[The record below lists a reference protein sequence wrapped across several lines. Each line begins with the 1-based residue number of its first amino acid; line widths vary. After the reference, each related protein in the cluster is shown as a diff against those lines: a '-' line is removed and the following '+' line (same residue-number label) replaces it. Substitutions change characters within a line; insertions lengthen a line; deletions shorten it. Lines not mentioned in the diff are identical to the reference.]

1 MQVQEGDQREVF
13 FSMRPAATSDRRL
26 AVIVIILLALV
37 FAAIA
42 PFARVPLPEV
52 PLFVAS
58 YQSAFAISD
67 LITAVLLFAQFGMLR
82 SRVLLLLAGGYLFTA
97 AMAIVQAL
105 TFPGL
110 FTPTGLVD
118 AGNFGRQAPFWI
130 YLFWHGGFPVLVFGY
145 ALQKR
150 KDGGSEIRGSAGGAI
165 VSSVVAVGIAVFAC
179 ILIVTSG
186 REFLPILQRAGRSTP
201 SMIGALSVVCS
212 LNAAALAALWLRRP
226 HSALDIWLMVVM
238 CAWLFDFTLSAVV
251 NADRYDLGFYAGR
264 IYGLLAA
271 SFVLSMLLIEGIAQQ
286 AQLSRLLKTT
296 RQQSAS
302 ERDRFR
308 EREHLF
314 SAAVESSN
322 DAIITKTLDGV
333 ITGWNRAAEHLFG
346 FSADEA
352 IGKSIDIIVPDG
364 LRGEVRNIL
373 DQVRSGMVIKNYET
387 VRISRDRRVIDVSLS
402 ISPVKSQSGQII
414 GATEIAR
421 DLSETRKA
429 QVALQQQIEE
439 RQRIFETSQDLILV
453 TGPKGNFVQVSPS
466 STWILG
472 YRPEQMIGHSAVE
485 FIHPED
491 LESTRD
497 EMRSARRGRGMRN
510 FVTRYLH
517 RDGRVVRLT
526 WMGTWSEPVRRHFFI
541 GRDMTEILQ
550 AQEALLD
557 SERMARRIIETALD
571 AFVQMDDAGYILDW
585 NSQAE
590 KIFGWSRAE
599 AVGQVLAELIVPEPH
614 RARHR
619 EGLAH
624 FLRTGDGP
632 ILGTRLEIESQRRDG
647 KEIEVE
653 LSITA
658 FERRGRFVFNG
669 FIRDLTDK
677 IAAEAQLRQA
687 QKMESVGQLTGG
699 IAHDFN
705 NILTVITGTI
715 EILAEGVRD
724 RPNLAAIAKM
734 IDEAAERGA
743 DLTRHLLAFARL
755 QPLQPREIDVNA
767 LVVTAGK
774 LLRPTLGEHIEIEP
788 MLAEDPWLAFVDPSQ
803 LTTAILNLALNA
815 RDAMPRGG
823 KLIIETLN
831 STLDESYAGQHSD
844 VKPGQYILIAISDTG
859 IGIPAELLDK
869 VFEPFFTTKE
879 LGRGTGLG
887 LSMVYGFVK
896 QSGGHI
902 KVYSEKGHGTTIKLY
917 LPRSTAQSQSASS
930 EAIAAEAAEG
940 GTELVLVVEDD
951 ELVRNYV
958 TAQIR
963 SLGYRTLSAANA
975 DEALRAIAVDPTI
988 DLLFTDVIMP
998 GLMNGRM
1005 LADAA
1010 LKIRTGLKVLY
1021 TSGYTEN
1028 AIVHHGRLDPGVL
1041 LLAKPYHK
1049 ADLARMM
1056 RMALGA
1062 TGGRG

>member
-1 MQVQEGDQREVF
+1 MQVQAGDEREVF
-13 FSMRPAATSDRRL
+13 FSMRPAASRDRRL
-26 AVIVIILLALV
+26 AVIVIIFLALV
-37 FAAIA
+37 FGALA
-42 PFARVPLPEV
+42 PFARVQLPAV

-58 YQSAFAISD
+58 YQSAFTIND
-67 LITAVLLFAQFGMLR
+67 MITAVLLFAQFSMLR
-82 SRVLLLLAGGYLFTA
+82 SRVLLLLASGYLFTA

-110 FTPTGLVD
+110 FTPTGLLD

-130 YLFWHGGFPVLVFGY
+130 YLLWHGGLPVLVLGY
-145 ALQKR
+145 ALL
-150 KDGGSEIRGSAGGAI
+150 KDKHGGREIRGSVGAAI
-165 VSSVVAVGIAVFAC
+165 VSCVVGVGVAVFVC

-186 REFLPILQRAGRSTP
+186 REFLPILLRAGHSTP

-212 LNAAALAALWLRRP
+212 LNIAALVGLWLRRP

-238 CAWLFDFTLSAVV
+238 SAWLFDFTLSAVV

-271 SFVLSMLLIEGIAQQ
+271 SFVLTMLLIESIAQQ
-286 AQLSRLLKTT
+286 AQLSRVLRTT
-296 RQQSAS
+296 RQQSAF
-302 ERDRFR
+302 ERDSFR
-308 EREHLF
+308 ERERLF

-322 DAIITKTLDGV
+322 DGIITKTLEGI
-333 ITGWNRAAEHLFG
+333 ITGWNSAAENLFG
-346 FSADEA
+346 FSAAEA
-352 IGKSIDIIVPDG
+352 IGNSIDIIVPDA
-364 LRGEVRNIL
+364 LRSEVRIIL
-373 DQVRSGMVIKNYET
+373 DQVRSGIAIKNYET
-387 VRISRDRRVIDVSLS
+387 VRTTKDGRTIDVSVS
-402 ISPVKSQSGQII
+402 VSPVKSHSGDII
-414 GATEIAR
+414 GATKIAR

-429 QVALQQQIEE
+429 QVALRQQTEE
-439 RQRIFETSQDLILV
+439 RHRIFETSQDLILV
-453 TGPKGNFVQVSPS
+453 TDPQGNFVQVSPS
-466 STWILG
+466 SASILG
-472 YRPEQMIGHSAVE
+472 YSPEQMIGHSAVE
-485 FIHPED
+485 FIHPDD
-491 LESTRD
+491 LESTRN

-510 FVTRYLH
+510 FVTRYVH
-517 RDGRVVRLT
+517 RDSRVVWLT

-550 AQEALLD
+550 AQEAVLD

-571 AFVQMDDAGYILDW
+571 AFVQMDDTGIILDW

-590 KIFGWSRAE
+590 RIFGWSRAE
-599 AVGQVLAELIVPEPH
+599 AVGQFLAELIVPEPH
-614 RARHR
+614 RARHN
-619 EGLAH
+619 EGLVN
-624 FLRTGDGP
+624 FLRTGEGP
-632 ILGTRLEIESQRRDG
+632 ILGTRFEIESQRRDG
-647 KEIEVE
+647 KEIKVE

-658 FERRGRFVFNG
+658 FQRRGKHVFNG

-677 IAAEAQLRQA
+677 IAAETQLRQA
-687 QKMESVGQLTGG
+687 QKMEAVGQLTGG
-699 IAHDFN
+699 VAHDFN

-724 RPNLAAIAKM
+724 RPDLAAIARM

-743 DLTRHLLAFARL
+743 DLTKHLLAFARL
-755 QPLQPREIDVNA
+755 QPLQPREIDVNT

-774 LLRPTLGEHIEIEP
+774 LLRPTLGEHIEIET
-788 MLAEDPWLAFVDPSQ
+788 MFAEDPWLAFVDPSQ
-803 LTTAILNLALNA
+803 LTTAILNLVLNA
-815 RDAMPRGG
+815 RDAMPQGG
-823 KLIIETLN
+823 KLFIETLN
-831 STLDESYAGQHSD
+831 SNLDEGYAGQNSE
-844 VKPGQYILIAISDTG
+844 VKPGQYVLIAISDTG
-859 IGIPAELLDK
+859 VGIPAELLDK

-902 KVYSEKGHGTTIKLY
+902 KVYSEQGHGTTIKLY
-917 LPRSTAQSQSASS
+917 LPRSAELSQSPVGAS
-930 EAIAAEAAEG
+930 AAEAAAG
-940 GTELVLVVEDD
+940 GSELILVVEDD
-951 ELVRNYV
+951 ALVRNYV
-958 TAQIR
+958 IAQIR

-975 DEALRAIAVDPTI
+975 DEALRAIGMDPTI

-1041 LLAKPYHK
+1041 LLAKPYRK
-1049 ADLARMM
+1049 ADLARMI
-1056 RMALGA
+1056 RMALSA
-1062 TGGRG
+1062 GGEPD